1 MIKELIIVKFM
12 KCNHTTHPAGMRRE
26 KEGKMNVIITG
37 KRTIGWVI
45 KGESK
50 NYNNVK
56 CIEKRVIKGTP
67 CTIIFPSYGG
77 EVIVSEKNYSI
88 SIC

>member
-1 MIKELIIVKFM
+1 
-12 KCNHTTHPAGMRRE
+12 
-26 KEGKMNVIITG
+26 MNVITIG
-37 KRTIGWVI
+37 KRIVGWVI

-50 NYNNVK
+50 IYENVK
-56 CIEKRVIKGTP
+56 GIEKRTIKGTP
-67 CTIIFPSYGG
+67 CTIIHTSCGG

>member
-1 MIKELIIVKFM
+1 MLKLKMPTRRGETPGERRGDMKVMI
-12 KCNHTTHPAGMRRE
+12 TS
-26 KEGKMNVIITG
+26 

-45 KGESK
+45 KGESTI
-50 NYNNVK
+50 YDTVK
-56 CIEKRVIKGTP
+56 DIGKSTIKGTP
-67 CTIIFPSYGG
+67 CTIIYPSYGG